1 MSDPGDTMRWDPY
14 SLTAD
19 VDFDGFWSE
28 RLKATNRRLLLVLG
42 RGFDVRT
49 LETARRLHTLGGD
62 VHVWQLAFD
71 NGLGDSEAR
80 SVMTAENHKGLV
92 ELFGE
97 DRIQAVPIEIG
108 GPSGNTATPLNTQ
121 TALQKAGDCQ
131 EFDDVIVDIS
141 AMPRM
146 VAMTAVSVLLFRLDK
161 LAESGSKSVN
171 LHVTTAE
178 SVSADIG
185 AARGSLRDG
194 VTFVRGFSG
203 HLEEQ
208 TTQNWPRVWFPVLG
222 EGQRDRL
229 SLIQE
234 LLDPDEI
241 CPVIPFP
248 TKNPRRGDEVVGE
261 HRETLFDDFLI
272 EPANIL
278 LASEYNPFEA
288 YKQIYTAMDQY
299 KRALRTMG
307 GCKLFV
313 SPLSSKLLSIGV
325 LLACYDHR
333 YGAGSDESFDVGIPY
348 VETAIYGDPEQGSSK
363 KFELHSMWIRGE
375 WEEALPAADVTPTAD

>member
-1 MSDPGDTMRWDPY
+1 MRWDPY
-14 SLTAD
+14 SLTSDAE
-19 VDFDGFWSE
+19 FDGFWSG
-28 RLKATNRRLLLVLG
+28 RLKNGGRRLLLILG

-49 LETARRLHTLGGD
+49 LETARRLRGVGAD
-62 VHVWQLAFD
+62 VSVWQLAFD
-71 NGLGDSEAR
+71 NGLDDSAAR
-80 SVMTAENHKGLV
+80 AAMTADNSAGLV

-97 DRIQAVPIEIG
+97 DRIRSIPIDIG
-108 GPSGNTATPLNTQ
+108 GPSGSAATPSNTQ
-121 TALQKAGDCQ
+121 KALQQAGDLQ
-131 EFDDVIVDIS
+131 QFDDVVLDIS

-146 VAMTAVSVLLFRLDK
+146 VAMTAVSVVLFRLDK
-161 LAESGSKSVN
+161 LADGGGPSVN

-178 SVSADIG
+178 SVSADLG
-185 AARGSLRDG
+185 AARGSLRDS
-194 VTFVRGFSG
+194 VSFVRGFSG

-208 TTQNWPRVWFPVLG
+208 TTQTWPRVWFPVLG

-229 SLIQE
+229 RLIQE

-241 CPVIPFP
+241 CPVLPFP
-248 TKNPRRGDEVVGE
+248 SKAPRRGDEVLGQ
-261 HRETLFDDFLI
+261 HRETLFDDFQI

-288 YKQIYTAMDQY
+288 YKQIYTAMAQY
-299 KRALRTMG
+299 RQALRPMG

-333 YGAGSDESFDVGIPY
+333 YGSSAGSQDDFDVGIPY
-348 VETAIYGDPEQGSSK
+348 VETAMYGDPEQGGGS
-363 KFELHSMWIRGE
+363 FELHSMWIRGD
-375 WEEALPAADVTPTAD
+375 WEDELPNLVGIDAEAVDDV